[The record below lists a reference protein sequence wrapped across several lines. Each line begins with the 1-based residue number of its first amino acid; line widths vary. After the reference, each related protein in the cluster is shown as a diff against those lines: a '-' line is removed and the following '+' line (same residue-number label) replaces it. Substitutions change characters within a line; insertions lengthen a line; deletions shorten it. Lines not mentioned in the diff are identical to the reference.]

1 MNENKIEELQQDIQ
15 VLKITNEGSATE
27 VGELNDKIMILNKD
41 YAVLFHSVKNG
52 TSTKYN
58 ELVVIHEKMKDKF
71 DIIKSRCDSAE
82 TKNYKLNKHIRKLDK
97 KCTDIRELTYAI
109 QYPLSEGTLDC

>member
-1 MNENKIEELQQDIQ
+1 
-15 VLKITNEGSATE
+15 
-27 VGELNDKIMILNKD
+27 MILNKD
-41 YAVLFHSVKNG
+41 YAILFHSVKNG

-58 ELVVIHEKMKDKF
+58 ELVVIHEKLKDKF
-71 DIIKSRCDSAE
+71 DIFKSRCDSAE